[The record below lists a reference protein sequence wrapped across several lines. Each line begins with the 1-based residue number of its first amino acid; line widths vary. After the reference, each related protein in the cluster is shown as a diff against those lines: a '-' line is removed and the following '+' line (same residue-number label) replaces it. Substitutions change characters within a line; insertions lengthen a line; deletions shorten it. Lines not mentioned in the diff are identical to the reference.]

1 MRDQLGN
8 EFLRRCRGKFAI
20 EFNNE
25 QMGNTKITNQSD
37 FVLGGGEQMRSILG
51 PQNFRRMRIECNHHR
66 GTVGGVSVTR
76 GSGNDGLMAK
86 VHAIEDTNREEE
98 RAAELG

>member
-1 MRDQLGN
+1 MRDTEGADQGDLV
-8 EFLRRCRGKFAI
+8 RGR
-20 EFNNE
+20 
-25 QMGNTKITNQSD
+25 
-37 FVLGGGEQMRSILG
+37 GEQMRSILG